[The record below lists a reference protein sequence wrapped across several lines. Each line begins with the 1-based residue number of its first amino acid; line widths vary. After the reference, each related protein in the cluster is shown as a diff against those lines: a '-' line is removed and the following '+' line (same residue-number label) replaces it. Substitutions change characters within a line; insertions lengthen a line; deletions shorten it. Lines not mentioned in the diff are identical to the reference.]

1 MGFLCRIFKRK
12 KTPVLTEGLKPAGLI
27 EKPDSLVELK
37 NIEQDLSSE
46 TSGKEIAMAI
56 LKKEESPVPAREA
69 TSNINALLGKGSEFE
84 GKLTFEGTVRIDGR
98 FSGEI
103 FSEETLVIGEGAK
116 IKAEINVGS
125 LVLFGEIVGNVRVL
139 QHAELHAPARL
150 IGNLTTPS
158 LMVESGVILEG
169 TCKMENLGGERIS
182 VPKSD
187 FSSDSGSN

>member
-1 MGFLCRIFKRK
+1 
-12 KTPVLTEGLKPAGLI
+12 
-27 EKPDSLVELK
+27 
-37 NIEQDLSSE
+37 
-46 TSGKEIAMAI
+46 MAI
-56 LKKEESPVPAREA
+56 LKKDESPVPAREV

-116 IKAEINVGS
+116 IKAEVNVGS
-125 LVLFGEIVGNVRVL
+125 LVLFGEIVGNVKAL

-169 TCKMENLGGERIS
+169 TCKMENLGGEKIS